1 MAPGDAVIWDRWTFH
16 RGVPSTTTTT
26 SATTVVLAVVEEGED
41 SSSSNTNKK
50 QTNGIVDQLR
60 YSVRYVPSN
69 AIAKGFVHYSVTGGS
84 EFDSHHY
91 PQVWP
96 NLIPREIEALR
107 HRLDSDVAISIGNMN
122 CILLYLKYKIK
133 CVLVDAFV

>member
-1 MAPGDAVIWDRWTFH
+1 MEPGDAVIWDRWTFH
-16 RGVPSTTTTT
+16 RGVPSTTATTT
-26 SATTVVLAVVEEGED
+26 SATTDVEEED
-41 SSSSNTNKK
+41 NNNQNEKK
-50 QTNGIVDQLR
+50 QTNGNVDKLR

-122 CILLYLKYKIK
+122 CILSYLKYKIK